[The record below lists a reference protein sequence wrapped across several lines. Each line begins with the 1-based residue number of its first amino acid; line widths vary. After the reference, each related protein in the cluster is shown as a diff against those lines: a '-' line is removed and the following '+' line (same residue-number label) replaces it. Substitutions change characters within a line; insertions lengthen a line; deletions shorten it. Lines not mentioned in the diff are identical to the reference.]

1 MVQGITSIN
10 HPMHHT
16 FHVTVNFGLEGE
28 AENAFIRIQESEE
41 FPAKK
46 RAKFSL
52 RFKFPPY
59 LMLSANDLI
68 LINTKK
74 GPFCM

>member
-1 MVQGITSIN
+1 MPESIGEHFFPSVLPSVVQGITPIN

-28 AENAFIRIQESEE
+28 AENALIRIQESEE

-52 RFKFPPY
+52 RRGGLNF
-59 LMLSANDLI
+59 LHI
-68 LINTKK
+68 
-74 GPFCM
+74 